1 MGKQLN
7 TEGLDL
13 QAGNGN
19 RPSLF
24 YTERTM
30 KHIVLGLQIAAL
42 TASWSSNRADAM
54 AAAAIFAVLCVVV
67 VSIKGNAQ
75 IKRIAR

>member
-1 MGKQLN
+1 MKY
-7 TEGLDL
+7 
-13 QAGNGN
+13 AA
-19 RPSLF
+19 LF
-24 YTERTM
+24 A
-30 KHIVLGLQIAAL
+30 QIATL
-42 TASWSSNRADAM
+42 TMSWSSNRADAM

>member
-1 MGKQLN
+1 
-7 TEGLDL
+7 
-13 QAGNGN
+13 
-19 RPSLF
+19 
-24 YTERTM
+24 M